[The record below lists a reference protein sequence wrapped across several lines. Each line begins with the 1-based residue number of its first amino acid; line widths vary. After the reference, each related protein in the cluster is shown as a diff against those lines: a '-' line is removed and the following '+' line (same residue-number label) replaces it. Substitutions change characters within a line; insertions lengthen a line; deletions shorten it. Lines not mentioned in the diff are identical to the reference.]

1 MLMEDSASGLSL
13 SAGENTTQDCV
24 DRDQGQEEQND
35 IGGILDLSSH
45 PACVEGAEHSQ
56 VEDGYSME
64 NDTAD
69 AGPEL
74 EEFTRTVGI
83 QVDSANLARGRQF
96 QLLSISTIADEDA
109 LRCVTGIGTF
119 DIFYMLADLYTEIRL
134 LQSSRSFCVA
144 NEDAILLTFVKLY
157 HNVSSSLLAV
167 LFGVHRT
174 TASNIFKESVQTLAA
189 VLQHAIFQPTKEAVL
204 ACLTKY
210 FQRFSSTRMI
220 LDCTEIPLQQ
230 PTDLASRLLTYSH
243 YKKTH
248 TVKILVCET
257 PGGLISY
264 LSPAYG
270 GRTSD
275 THITKESKVLETC
288 EPHIDSVMVD
298 KGFLIDDLC
307 SEHAIKLIRPPFLKK
322 KKQFSPH
329 EAEQTQSIAS
339 ARVHVE
345 RAIQRMKLFKILQQ
359 RFPLE
364 LLPYINDITTIVAAL
379 ANIGKPIF
387 SENKFLFTG
396 T

>member
-1 MLMEDSASGLSL
+1 MQESHARQLGQKFTCRILCAISFHAPPTEPSRAQQYWYKQCYEVHDPGDRAMLMEDSASGLSL
-13 SAGENTTQDCV
+13 SAGENLTQDCV
-24 DRDQGQEEQND
+24 DRGQGQEEQND
-35 IGGILDLSSH
+35 RCGILDLSSH
-45 PACVEGAEHSQ
+45 AACVEGAEHSQ

-64 NDTAD
+64 NGTAD
-69 AGPEL
+69 
-74 EEFTRTVGI
+74 
-83 QVDSANLARGRQF
+83 
-96 QLLSISTIADEDA
+96 
-109 LRCVTGIGTF
+109 
-119 DIFYMLADLYTEIRL
+119 EIRL

-157 HNVSSSLLAV
+157 HYMSFSLLAV

-174 TASNIFKESVQTLAA
+174 TVSNIFKESVQILAA

-248 TVKILVCET
+248 TVKWVVCET

-275 THITKESKVLETC
+275 THSTKESKVIETC

-329 EAEQTQSIAS
+329 EAEQTQSITS

-364 LLPYINDITTIVAAL
+364 FLPYINDITTIVAAL